1 MSFTVASGFD
11 APSPPQ
17 PHVAQISMAQR
28 RQSMILPTGNTGL
41 PASNFNFREKKEKKL
56 RTTADIIFHKRFIN

>member
-1 MSFTVASGFD
+1 MSFTVATGFD

-17 PHVAQISMAQR
+17 PHVAQISVAQR

-41 PASNFNFREKKEKKL
+41 PAPNFNLREKKEKQL
-56 RTTADIIFHKRFIN
+56 PTTADIIFHKRFIN